1 MRSAFWLL
9 ALFCMA
15 VAGALFAGNNESTIT
30 VFWPPYRVDLSL
42 NLVILG
48 LLVVFFVLHLALR
61 ALAALF
67 AMPSEARRWRL
78 QHKERAMHVAL
89 LDSLSNL
96 LAGRFIRAR
105 KAAEQVL
112 VQEKFLS
119 RGGETLTYAPR
130 LRAISHLLVAESAHA
145 LQDKAV
151 RDQHYQLASEQVG
164 KRDAQEARDGVHL
177 RAAHWALH
185 DHDAAAALKRLDE
198 LPVGT
203 GRRTLALRL
212 RLRAARMARRTGVA
226 LETARLLAKHGAF
239 SAPAAQGVLRSQAL
253 ELIAAS
259 HDESQLRKAWDQLEE
274 SEQTMPEVATA
285 AAERALLMDA
295 DVALSRLWLLPVWE
309 RMLGDPAAVSPTQR
323 ARVVQVLEDG
333 FAKAAG
339 APDAAWL
346 TRIEAAQMRNPGDA
360 LLQYLAGTSCMH
372 LQLWGKAQQ
381 LLKHSLAG
389 LKDETLRRNAWR
401 SLAEMAQRRGDE
413 PAAAEAYRNAA
424 KR

>member
-1 MRSAFWLL
+1 MGNAIWLL

-48 LLVVFFVLHLALR
+48 LLVLFFVLHLALR

-67 AMPSEARRWRL
+67 AMPGEARRWRL

-119 RGGETLTYAPR
+119 RGGEKLPYAPR
-130 LRAISHLLVAESAHA
+130 LRAISHLLVGESAHA
-145 LQDKAV
+145 LQDKVV
-151 RDQHYQLASEQVG
+151 RDEHYLLAMEQVG
-164 KRDAQEARDGVHL
+164 MRDAQEARDGVQL

-185 DHDAAAALKRLDE
+185 DHNATMALKRLDE

-203 GRRTLALRL
+203 ARRTLALRL

-239 SAPAAQGVLRSQAL
+239 STPAAQGVLRSLAL
-253 ELIAAS
+253 ELIAAA
-259 HDESQLRKAWDQLEE
+259 HDDAQLRKAWEQLEE
-274 SEQTMPEVATA
+274 SERTMPEVATA
-285 AAERALLMDA
+285 AAERALMLGA
-295 DVALSRLWLLPVWE
+295 DVALSRGWLLPVWD
-309 RMLGDPAAVSPTQR
+309 RMVSEPSAISPSQR

-339 APDAAWL
+339 APDATWL
-346 TRIEAAQMRNPGDA
+346 TRIETAQMSSPGDA
-360 LLQYLAGTSCMH
+360 LLQYLAGITCMH

-381 LLKHSLAG
+381 LLTHSLAG
-389 LKDETLRRNAWR
+389 LKDEMLRRNAWR
-401 SLAEMAQRRGDE
+401 SLAEMAQRRGDGE
-413 PAAAEAYRNAA
+413 TAAEAYRNAA

>member
-1 MRSAFWLL
+1 MRNAIWLL

-30 VFWPPYRVDLSL
+30 IFWPPYRVDLSL

-48 LLVVFFVLHLALR
+48 LLVLFFVLHLALR

-67 AMPSEARRWRL
+67 AMPGEARRWRL

-105 KAAEQVL
+105 RAAEQVL

-119 RGGETLTYAPR
+119 RGGEKLPYAPR
-130 LRAISHLLVAESAHA
+130 LRAISHLLVGESAHA
-145 LQDKAV
+145 LQDKVV
-151 RDQHYQLASEQVG
+151 RDEHYLLAMEQVG
-164 KRDAQEARDGVHL
+164 MRDAQEARDGVQL
-177 RAAHWALH
+177 RSAHWALH
-185 DHDAAAALKRLDE
+185 DHNATTALKRLDE

-203 GRRTLALRL
+203 ARRTLALRL

-239 SAPAAQGVLRSQAL
+239 SAPAAQGVLRSLAL
-253 ELIAAS
+253 ELIAAA
-259 HDESQLRKAWDQLEE
+259 HDEAQLRKAWEQLEDAE
-274 SEQTMPEVATA
+274 RTMPEVATA
-285 AAERALLMDA
+285 AAERALMLGA
-295 DVALSRLWLLPVWE
+295 DVALSRSWLLPVWE
-309 RMLGDPAAVSPTQR
+309 RVVSEPSAMSPSQR

-346 TRIEAAQMRNPGDA
+346 TRIETAQMSSPGDA
-360 LLQYLAGTSCMH
+360 LLQYLAGITCMH

-381 LLKHSLAG
+381 LLTHSLAG
-389 LKDETLRRNAWR
+389 LKDEMLCRNAWR
-401 SLAEMAQRRGDE
+401 SLAEMAQRRGDGE
-413 PAAAEAYRNAA
+413 AAAEAYRNAA